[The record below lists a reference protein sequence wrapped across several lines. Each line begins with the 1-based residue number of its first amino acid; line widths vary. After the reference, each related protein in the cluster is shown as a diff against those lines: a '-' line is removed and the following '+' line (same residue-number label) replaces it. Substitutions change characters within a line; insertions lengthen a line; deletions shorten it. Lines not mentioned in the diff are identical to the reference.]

1 MAYKNKEDQASASKR
16 HYEANKS
23 KIKQRSKTRNRKQR
37 NANKA
42 YVDKIK
48 VESSCVDCGEGNP
61 LVLDFDHVKG
71 KKVGEI
77 RITSRQALRGTELL
91 ICLRR
96 HRSSTLEKK
105 CRDSV
110 ICVEDLEI
118 KTLSSLPGASIN
130 S

>member
-1 MAYKNKEDQASASKR
+1 MAYKNKDDQASASKR

-23 KIKQRSKTRNRKQR
+23 KIKQRSKKRNRKQR

-71 KKVGEI
+71 EKVGDI
-77 RITSRQALRGTELL
+77 
-91 ICLRR
+91 
-96 HRSSTLEKK
+96 SSMVYQ
-105 CRDSV
+105 SY
-110 ICVEDLEI
+110 CVESIQKEI
-118 KTLSSLPGASIN
+118 DKCEVRCSNCHRVATHNRRIEDQ
-130 S
+130 

>member
-71 KKVGEI
+71 KKVGDI
-77 RITSRQALRGTELL
+77 
-91 ICLRR
+91 
-96 HRSSTLEKK
+96 SSMVYQ
-105 CRDSV
+105 SY
-110 ICVEDLEI
+110 CVESIQNEI
-118 KTLSSLPGASIN
+118 DKCEVRCSNCHRVATHKRRIEKQNAKTN

>member
-23 KIKQRSKTRNRKQR
+23 KIKQRSKKRNRKQR

-48 VESSCVDCGEGNP
+48 IESSCVDCGEGNP

-71 KKVGEI
+71 EKVGDI
-77 RITSRQALRGTELL
+77 
-91 ICLRR
+91 
-96 HRSSTLEKK
+96 SSMVYQ
-105 CRDSV
+105 SY
-110 ICVEDLEI
+110 CVESIQKEI
-118 KTLSSLPGASIN
+118 DKCEVRCSNCHRVATHNRRIEKSNAKIN

>member
-23 KIKQRSKTRNRKQR
+23 KIKQRSKKRNRKQR

-71 KKVGEI
+71 KKVGDI
-77 RITSRQALRGTELL
+77 
-91 ICLRR
+91 
-96 HRSSTLEKK
+96 SSMVYQ
-105 CRDSV
+105 SY
-110 ICVEDLEI
+110 CVESIQKEI
-118 KTLSSLPGASIN
+118 DKCEVRCSNCHRVFFIYKTEAERKN
-130 S
+130 YDKNF